1 MPDKEID
8 MSKSGPERHDVIIVG
23 AGPVGL
29 TMALALVRSAPGI
42 KVALVDRRPLSIP
55 RDNRAS
61 AIAAGVRRVF
71 EALGVWPE
79 MESQSQPI
87 SRMHITDLGAGDLA
101 RPLFLRFEGDV
112 APGEAFAH
120 MVPNQA
126 SGAALLQ
133 AVEGHIAV
141 IAPAEISDWAA
152 DNALGR
158 LTLADGRVLLAP
170 LIVAADGAQSNLRQR
185 AGIDTLGHDYGQV
198 GLVATIAHELPHA
211 GVAYEHFRPAG
222 PFASLPLPGNRSS
235 LVWTE
240 TAQSAPRFLAMAPDA
255 LALEIEAAMGSTLGR
270 MTLEDKLM
278 GFPLRLQLA
287 RSFVGPRLALIGD
300 AAHVVHPIAGQG
312 LNLGLKDVAALAEV
326 IVDALRLGLDH
337 GAPDILDRYQAWR
350 RLDTASMAMVTDG
363 MNRLFSNDIAP
374 IRALRD
380 FGLGLVDRAGP
391 VKSALI
397 RAASGVGG
405 GAPKLLGGMPI

>member
-1 MPDKEID
+1 MTKTAAEQ
-8 MSKSGPERHDVIIVG
+8 HDVIIVG

-29 TMALALVRSAPGI
+29 TLALALTRSAPGI
-42 KVALVDRRPLSIP
+42 RVALVDRRPLSVP

-71 EALGVWPE
+71 EALGVWEP
-79 MESQSQPI
+79 MAAQSQPI
-87 SRMHITDLGAGDLA
+87 AAMHITDSGTGDLA
-101 RPLFLRFEGDV
+101 RPLFLRFDGEV
-112 APGEAFAH
+112 APGEPFAH

-126 SGAALLQ
+126 SAAVLMD
-133 AVEGHIAV
+133 AVGDSIDM
-141 IAPAEISDWAA
+141 IAPAEISDWSGA
-152 DNALGR
+152 DALGR
-158 LTLADGRVLLAP
+158 LVLADGRVLQAP
-170 LIVAADGAQSNLRQR
+170 LIVAADGAQSGLRQR
-185 AGIDTLGHDYGQV
+185 AGIGTMGHDYGQT

-240 TAQSAPRFLAMAPDA
+240 TRDAAPRFLAMPAEE
-255 LALEIEAAMGSTLGR
+255 LALEIEAVMGSSLGR
-270 MTLEDKLM
+270 VTLEDRLM

-287 RSFVGPRLALIGD
+287 RSFIGPRLALVGD

-326 IVDALRLGLDH
+326 IVDAMRLGLDH
-337 GAPDILDRYQAWR
+337 GSVDVLERYQSWR
-350 RLDTASMAMVTDG
+350 RLDTASMAIVTDG
-363 MNRLFSNDIAP
+363 MNRLFSNDLAP
-374 IRALRD
+374 VRALRD
-380 FGLGLVDRAGP
+380 FGLGLVDRTGP